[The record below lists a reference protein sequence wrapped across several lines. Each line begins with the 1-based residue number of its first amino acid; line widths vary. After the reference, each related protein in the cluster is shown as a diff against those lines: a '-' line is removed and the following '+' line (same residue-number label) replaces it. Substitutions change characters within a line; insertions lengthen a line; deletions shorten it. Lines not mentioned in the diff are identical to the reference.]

1 MTDKYVNKR
10 WIDQKMK
17 YDPLYL
23 FENKPEKFKKFLR
36 KRMGGQEE
44 SQSAETVSEKDPVKI
59 SKPTQNPPSLNK
71 AVSEPVKPAQQKIE
85 VGDLINFSQ
94 PETFEEF

>member
-1 MTDKYVNKR
+1 MTEKYVNKK
-10 WIDQKMK
+10 WVDSKMK

-36 KRMGGQEE
+36 KRMGDD
-44 SQSAETVSEKDPVKI
+44 STHATVSEKITNKN
-59 SKPTQNPPSLNK
+59 QNPPVLSK
-71 AVSEPVKPAQQKIE
+71 AMSAPVDVAKPKIE
-85 VGDLINFSQ
+85 MADLINFSS

>member
-1 MTDKYVNKR
+1 MEVQRFMTDKYVNKR

-36 KRMGGQEE
+36 KRMGEKEE
-44 SQSAETVSEKDPVKI
+44 S
-59 SKPTQNPPSLNK
+59 
-71 AVSEPVKPAQQKIE
+71 
-85 VGDLINFSQ
+85 
-94 PETFEEF
+94 